1 MEKPSNSVHIVCP
14 HCHAI
19 NRVPMER
26 LNAAPKCGACHRALF
41 VGQPVEL
48 SDGNFNLHLTRNDIP
63 LLVDFWAP
71 WCGPCRTM
79 APAFAQA
86 ASILEP
92 HMRLAKINTEEEQ
105 MLGARYHIRSIPTL
119 VVFQN
124 GQEIARQSGAMNQR
138 DLVLWAQ
145 SVIKI
150 NKNWRGAWFKT
161 DIFYVLYGLHWL
173 LLC

>member
-71 WCGPCRTM
+71 WCGPCRAM

-145 SVIKI
+145 SVIK
-150 NKNWRGAWFKT
+150 N
-161 DIFYVLYGLHWL
+161 
-173 LLC
+173 